1 MAFYID
7 NDPTNNNPPA
17 AKKLVL
23 DDRDIIVSNPKENY
37 SHLTTDYT
45 QKKINVTVGGGNNQ
59 QMVAGCGIIV
69 QSQQS
74 WTYGS
79 PFEGMGRVIVYNK
92 KGEELYK
99 IDPVNA
105 TTLPDGTDPEFG
117 GEEFTPGM
125 RDGLRFG
132 EAVAVGNGILA
143 IRVGGAHDSD
153 NNGNLITLNFAA
165 GANQA
170 ASENQGHIVFYRAA
184 DGRYIGHV
192 DRHKSM
198 NGLDNSRE
206 TGWSKQSK
214 QLAIT
219 GGTYPGFSLCISS
232 DHYMDSNYST
242 TGTASYGSNERPG
255 RVYAHTSGQYNYNS
269 GSIGSANNKWQ
280 THLPSALNLTNA
292 YADGQYP
299 VGFFGMVDSL
309 GDSAQWYSNPQFGE
323 SLAAGFGRVVIG
335 APGDGTNNFY
345 YDGHGPGS
353 AFLYSTS
360 LNPLRKLANPDRNL
374 SNNDGF
380 GHHVAIGCG
389 LVGVLAPWYNNNQ
402 GAAYI
407 YGLEGQFQ
415 FKVEGMANMNPLTMS
430 IANNQITIAG
440 SGGSLGGH
448 LRIFDLEGNLLD
460 SIRGGAGWGYLFGR
474 PSGWGKYMSSV
485 DETIV
490 VLDHGDENWGDDL
503 IYQNV
508 DSGAFYI
515 YETPKRRSSVYDQSI
530 RGV

>member
-59 QMVAGCGIIV
+59 QMVSGCGIIV
-69 QSQQS
+69 QSQQN

-79 PFEGMGRVIVYNK
+79 PFEAMGRIIVYNK

-99 IDPVNA
+99 IDPVDA
-105 TTLPDGTDPEFG
+105 TTTWSG

-125 RDGLRFG
+125 RTGLRFG

-153 NNGNLITLNFAA
+153 NNGNLNNTT
-165 GANQA
+165 A

-184 DGRYIGHV
+184 DGKYIAHV
-192 DRHKSM
+192 DRHHSM
-198 NGLDNSRE
+198 NNKDHSRE

-219 GGTYPGFSLCISS
+219 GGTLPGFSLCISS

-255 RVYAHTSGQYNYNS
+255 RVYAHSTGANNYSFSN
-269 GSIGSANNKWQ
+269 IGSASTEWQ
-280 THLPSALNLTNA
+280 TNMSIDHLNYGNHT
-292 YADGQYP
+292 DGQYP
-299 VGFFGMVDSL
+299 VGYFGMVDSL

-335 APGDGTNNFY
+335 APGDGTNTFY

-353 AFLYSTS
+353 AFLYSTAM
-360 LNPLRKLANPDRNL
+360 NPLRKLANPDRNL

-389 LVGVLAPWYNNNQ
+389 LVGVLAPWYNSNQ

-407 YGLEGQFQ
+407 YSLEGKYQ
-415 FKVEGMANMNPLTMS
+415 FKVEGMSNMNPLTMS

-460 SIRGGAGWGYLFGR
+460 SIRGGAGIGYLLGR
-474 PSGWGKYMSSV
+474 PSSGWGKYMSSV

>member
-23 DDRDIIVSNPKENY
+23 DDRDIIISNPKENY

-45 QKKINVTVGGGNNQ
+45 QKKINVEVGGGNNQ
-59 QMVAGCGIIV
+59 QMVSGCGIIV

-74 WTYGS
+74 WTYSS
-79 PFEGMGRVIVYNK
+79 PFVTMGRIIVYNK

-99 IDPVNA
+99 IDPV
-105 TTLPDGTDPEFG
+105 DGTTNADGTSPG
-117 GEEFTPGM
+117 GDEFTPGM
-125 RDGLRFG
+125 RTGLRFG

-143 IRVGGAHDSD
+143 IRSGGAHDSD
-153 NNGNLITLNFAA
+153 NNGNLNNTT
-165 GANQA
+165 A
-170 ASENQGHIVFYRAA
+170 ASESQGHIVFYRAA
-184 DGRYIGHV
+184 DGKYLGHV

-198 NGLDNSRE
+198 QNLDNSRE

-214 QLAIT
+214 QLAVT
-219 GGTYPGFSLCISS
+219 GGTFPGFSLCISS

-242 TGTASYGSNERPG
+242 GGTANYGSNERPG
-255 RVYAHTSGQYNYNS
+255 RVYAHCSGSSNHNS
-269 GSIGSANNKWQ
+269 ASIGSAGTKWQ
-280 THLPSALNLTNA
+280 TATP
-292 YADGQYP
+292 ADGMVNDYTDGIRP

-402 GAAYI
+402 GAAYL
-407 YGLEGQFQ
+407 YSLEGQFQ

-448 LRIFDLEGNLLD
+448 LRTFDLEGNLLD
-460 SIRGGAGWGYLFGR
+460 SIRGGAGVGYILGR
-474 PSGWGKYMSSV
+474 PSSGWGKYMSSV

-508 DSGAFYI
+508 DSGAFYV
-515 YETPKRRSSVYDQSI
+515 YETPKRRSCVYDQSI